1 MSAGKGSSP
10 RNLGSKF
17 RENWDSI
24 FGKQNKIPDPDQD
37 IHDEIERILREE
49 PADDERH
56 NKLCGLSFAKAGRM
70 LARRNAAAKQSTTA
84 PQPVPQSGRTVPPHP
99 DLP

>member
-10 RNLGSKF
+10 RNLGPKF

-37 IHDEIERILREE
+37 IHDEIERIVAEE
-49 PADDERH
+49 PPSRERQ
-56 NKLCGLSFAKAGRM
+56 NKLTQLSMAKAGRL
-70 LARRNAAAKQSTTA
+70 LARRSR
-84 PQPVPQSGRTVPPHP
+84 RTVPPHP